1 MGDSTRQRVL
11 ARWMGRLCLAA
22 AALGSL
28 AGCGGGGGGDKD
40 DDNPASPT
48 YAVGGT
54 LSGLSGSV
62 TLRNGSETLTRS
74 ANGAFTF
81 SGELEE
87 GDSYSV
93 SVATQPSGQTCSVAN
108 GSGTVGKADVS
119 NVSVTCTSTGGPT
132 TYSIGGTVSGL
143 AGSVTLANGITLT
156 EIVTV
161 TANGSFTFPT
171 RVVNGS
177 AYAVMVTTQPSGQT
191 CSVVN
196 GSGSVA
202 SASVTNISVACATT
216 TASTDTR
223 SWTAG
228 VALEPTDDSVNVDSD
243 IPDAGMA
250 DDGRVVASFTK
261 TVGSRKTLYVVH
273 GTPGASGA
281 APTWSEL
288 QSLDD
293 AAPLKAGTSHQSIA
307 VSPNGNAV
315 AAWITSGTCNGSTYS
330 PQVGRAGGCNRLV
343 ARRYLASSGTWE
355 DPVTVIDTPG
365 DTTNPLIARINDQG
379 DVVIGYVGWI
389 RSGTTGWNERAAVAW
404 RAGGASGTY
413 KFQTFDDWGLGSS
426 TLFPPVFVQD
436 IDVGL
441 TQAGGIVLAGLKRQ
455 TPSSSSSPRDVVAFR
470 GNVADVALAGG
481 VVDTR
486 PDGASD
492 FRMKVG
498 QQGQTLLQWTQN
510 DGSRTDAL
518 YVATAESST
527 AAWTVRSLGESA
539 ANEDERPALVVT
551 DAGTAYLFRSCLF
564 KSWSQASG
572 WSADWTAMPELC
584 GRTNSQL
591 AHARDGSFLVASGG
605 YIHDGRWATYDM
617 ASQRMLKNY
626 STAAA
631 APADYVFGVAGMS
644 GVFNDGVNNFGKSKL
659 LLSPTGV
666 GVFIARIGY
675 DRLPTPS
682 EPTGSTRNIA
692 HLWGLY
698 FKK

>member
-28 AGCGGGGGGDKD
+28 AGCGGGGSGDKD
-40 DDNPASPT
+40 DDNPASAT
-48 YAVGGT
+48 YAIGGT

-81 SGELEE
+81 SGELKE
-87 GDSYSV
+87 GASYSV
-93 SVATQPSGQTCSVAN
+93 SVATQPSGQACAVTN

-119 NVSVTCTSTGGPT
+119 NVAVTCTTTGGPT

-143 AGSVTLANGITLT
+143 AGSVTLSNGITLT

-202 SASVTNISVACATT
+202 SASVTNINVACATT

-243 IPDAGMA
+243 IPAAGIA
-250 DDGRVVASFTK
+250 DDGKVVALFTK
-261 TVGSRKTLYVVH
+261 NNGSRTALYAVH
-273 GTPGASGA
+273 GSPGASGVE
-281 APTWSEL
+281 PTWL
-288 QSLDD
+288 APRAIDD
-293 AAPLKAGTSHQSIA
+293 SAPVILVTNIGTWPAPVVA
-307 VSPNGNAV
+307 VAPNGNAV
-315 AAWITSGTCNGSTYS
+315 AVWIIAGTCNSSTYS
-330 PQVGRAGGCNRLV
+330 PIVGRNGGCNRLV

-355 DPVTVIDTPG
+355 DPVTVVDTPQ

-379 DVVIGYVGWI
+379 DVAIGYVGWI
-389 RSGTTGWNERAAVAW
+389 RSGTTSWKERMAVAW
-404 RAGGASGTY
+404 RAGGAGGTY
-413 KFQTFDDWGLGSS
+413 KLQTFDSWNIASS
-426 TLFPPVFVQD
+426 TGSTPVTVRD
-436 IDVGL
+436 IDLGL
-441 TQAGGIVLAGLKRQ
+441 TQAGDVVLAGLQ
-455 TPSSSSSPRDVVAFR
+455 SQNNVLDVVAYR
-470 GNVADVALAGG
+470 GNVADLALTGG

-486 PDGASD
+486 PDGAGD

-498 QQGQTLLQWTQN
+498 QQGQTVLQWTQN

-518 YVATAESST
+518 YVATAASGS
-527 AAWTVRSLGESA
+527 AAWAVRSLGESA

-572 WSADWTAMPELC
+572 WSADWTAMPTLC

-617 ASQRMLKNY
+617 AGQRMLKNY

-631 APADYVFGVAGMS
+631 VPTDYVFGVAGMS
-644 GVFNDGVNNFGKSKL
+644 GVFNDGVSNFGRSNL
-659 LLSPTGV
+659 LLSPSGV

-675 DRLPTPS
+675 ARLPTAG
-682 EPTGSTRNIA
+682 EAGTTNGKA

>member
-48 YAVGGT
+48 YSIGGT

-93 SVATQPSGQTCSVAN
+93 SVATQPSGQTCAVAN

-228 VALEPTDDSVNVDSD
+228 VALEPTDDAVSIDST
-243 IPDAGMA
+243 ISAGIA
-250 DDGRVVASFTK
+250 DDGRVVALFTK
-261 TVGSRKTLYVVH
+261 NNGNRTALYAVH
-273 GTPGASGA
+273 GSPGGSGVL
-281 APTWSEL
+281 PTWL
-288 QSLDD
+288 APQTIDD
-293 AAPLKAGTSHQSIA
+293 LAPVILVTNIGTWPAPA
-307 VSPNGNAV
+307 VAVAPNGNAV
-315 AAWITSGTCNGSTYS
+315 AVWISAGTCNASTYS
-330 PQVGRAGGCNRLV
+330 PQVNRNGGCNRLV
-343 ARRYLASSGTWE
+343 ARRYLASSGAWE
-355 DPVTVIDTPG
+355 DPVTVVDTPQ

-379 DVVIGYVGWI
+379 DVAIGYVGWI

-404 RAGGASGTY
+404 RTGGAGGTY
-413 KFQTFDDWGLGSS
+413 KLQTFDSWNIASS
-426 TLFPPVFVQD
+426 TGFTPVTVRD

-455 TPSSSSSPRDVVAFR
+455 TPSSSSSPLDIVAYR
-470 GNVADVALAGG
+470 GNVADAALAGG

-486 PDGASD
+486 PDGAAD

-498 QQGQTLLQWTQN
+498 QQGQTVLQWAQN
-510 DGSRTDAL
+510 DGSRNDAL
-518 YVATAESST
+518 LVATTVDST
-527 AAWTVRSLGESA
+527 AAWTVRSLGEVA
-539 ANEDERPALVVT
+539 PAEGERPALIMT
-551 DAGTAYLFRSCLF
+551 DIGTAYLYRSCMF
-564 KSWSQASG
+564 KFWTQASG
-572 WSADWTAMPELC
+572 WSTSWTAMPTTC
-584 GRTNSQL
+584 GRTTSQVAL
-591 AHARDGSFLVASGG
+591 ARSGDFLVANGL
-605 YIHDGRWATYDM
+605 WATYDM
-617 ASQRMLKNY
+617 ATQRMLK
-626 STAAA
+626 SFPTEEILF
-631 APADYVFGVAGMS
+631 ADRVFGVSTLSSIFNTRS
-644 GVFNDGVNNFGKSKL
+644 GVNSGDSQL
-659 LLSPTGV
+659 LLSPSGV
-666 GVFIARIGY
+666 GVLLAKIGY
-675 DRLPTPS
+675 DRLPTQG
-682 EPTGSTRNIA
+682 EPTGATRNIN